1 MDIRL
6 NLIPPGKKEIILKGR
21 RLKSVIRLEIW
32 MTFMLVVFGGVL
44 LSFRYI
50 LNFGLAANQN
60 AQQQNEK
67 SSQYAQIAQFDRQ
80 FTQINAQISQVSGVE
95 NSQLYWSRLFDKL
108 DAVVFP
114 GITLSSLTTNDYA
127 VNIGGTAD
135 NRDDLVLFK
144 EKLGNEK
151 CFSDV
156 NLPLSDL
163 VDKSNVSFQIDFNV
177 TPSCLEN
184 K

>member
-1 MDIRL
+1 MDIWL

-80 FTQINAQISQVSGVE
+80 FTQINAQI
-95 NSQLYWSRLFDKL
+95 
-108 DAVVFP
+108 FP

-151 CFSDV
+151 CFYDV